1 MRFLLFILGVMFCLS
16 AGAASSEPCKND
28 PRVRCTE
35 YDADK
40 IVEIVVDVGY
50 QASVF
55 LEKDEK
61 ITDKKLGYPDGWYI
75 DEFEGYSGFYL
86 KALKAKPD
94 SNLTIVTDKRKY
106 LFEIRMKE
114 PEKADKDK
122 GKNKAGETLPSMYAL
137 KFRYGG
143 FDAEGETT
151 PVNSEERKARD
162 NREIEKRLEEA
173 GRKKYKNTNYWAQG
187 SEAVTPSA
195 AYDDGT
201 FTYLNF
207 PPNMDMPSVFL
218 VDEDGEES
226 LANKHMERDTLV
238 VEHVKRKLLLRR
250 GKLVAAL
257 FNESYDQHGIENE
270 SKTVSPG
277 VKRNLKQDEKPR
289 NNVRRIEP
297 AIRATP
303 APIEERKVGELLQLP
318 AKQAKP
324 NTMPR

>member
-1 MRFLLFILGVMFCLS
+1 MRLMLVILGTLFCFP
-16 AGAASSEPCKND
+16 AGAASSEPCKKD

-35 YDADK
+35 YEADK

-50 QASVF
+50 HASVF

-61 ITDKKLGYPDGWYI
+61 ITDKETGYPDGWFI
-75 DEFEGYSGFYL
+75 KEFEGYSGFYL
-86 KALKAKPD
+86 KAIKVEPD
-94 SNLTIVTDKRKY
+94 TNLTVVTDKRKY

-114 PEKADKDK
+114 PEKTDK
-122 GKNKAGETLPSMYAL
+122 GGKMKAKAAEQLPSMYAL

-143 FDAEGETT
+143 LGAEGDST
-151 PVNSEERKARD
+151 PGNSEERKASD
-162 NREIEKRLEEA
+162 KREVERRLEEA

-226 LANKHMERDTLV
+226 LANKHMDRDTVV

-270 SKTVSPG
+270 TKTVSSG
-277 VKRNLKQDEKPR
+277 VKRNLKQVEKPK

-297 AIRATP
+297 AIRAMP
-303 APIEERKVGELLQLP
+303 APIEERKVGEKLQLP
-318 AKQAKP
+318 V
-324 NTMPR
+324 PR